1 MNNLAD
7 PGVISDILKRHG
19 FTFSKGLGQN
29 FLVNPTVCPRMAEA
43 SGAGPG
49 VGALEIGPGIG
60 VLTAELAKRADRVVS
75 LEIDQRLL
83 PILQETLAGFEQV
96 KILNSDVLKTDLH
109 RLIAEEFAG
118 LEVVVCANLPYYITS
133 PVIMKLLE
141 ENLPVKA
148 VTVMGQKEAA
158 QRLCALPGT
167 RACGAVSA
175 AVRFYAEPEIL
186 FPVSCGSF
194 RPAPNVDSAVIR
206 LQIRKEP
213 PVEVLSRKKF
223 FATVKAAFGQR
234 RKTILNALTSLLA
247 LPRDRVAQACQAA
260 GLHASMRAEQLS
272 LQDFAALSNALFP
285 DSYD

>member
-148 VTVMGQKEAA
+148 VTVMVQKEAA

-206 LQIRKEP
+206 LQIQKEP

-247 LPRDRVAQACQAA
+247 LPRDRVAQACQAT

>member
-83 PILQETLAGFEQV
+83 PILQETLARFEQV

-148 VTVMGQKEAA
+148 VTVMVQKEAA

-223 FATVKAAFGQR
+223 FATVKAAVGQR

>member
-19 FTFSKGLGQN
+19 FTLSKGLGQN

-148 VTVMGQKEAA
+148 VTVMVQKEAA

>member
-83 PILQETLAGFEQV
+83 PILQETLAGFELV
-96 KILNSDVLKTDLH
+96 KILNADVLKTDLH

-148 VTVMGQKEAA
+148 VTVMVQKEAA

>member
-148 VTVMGQKEAA
+148 VTVMVQKEAA

>member
-83 PILQETLAGFEQV
+83 PILQETLARFEQV

-109 RLIAEEFAG
+109 RLIAEEFAD

-148 VTVMGQKEAA
+148 VTVMVQKEAA

>member
-29 FLVNPTVCPRMAEA
+29 FLVNPTVCPRMVEA

-118 LEVVVCANLPYYITS
+118 LGVVVCANLPYYITS

-148 VTVMGQKEAA
+148 VTVMVQKEAA

-223 FATVKAAFGQR
+223 FATVKAAFCQR

-247 LPRDRVAQACQAA
+247 LPRDRVAQACQAT

>member
-96 KILNSDVLKTDLH
+96 KILNADVLKTDLH

-148 VTVMGQKEAA
+148 VTVMVQKEAA

>member
-1 MNNLAD
+1 
-7 PGVISDILKRHG
+7 
-19 FTFSKGLGQN
+19 
-29 FLVNPTVCPRMAEA
+29 MAEA

-83 PILQETLAGFEQV
+83 PILQETLARFEQV

-148 VTVMGQKEAA
+148 VTVMVQKEAA
-158 QRLCALPGT
+158 QRLCALP
-167 RACGAVSA
+167 AP
-175 AVRFYAEPEIL
+175 VRAEP
-186 FPVSCGSF
+186 S
-194 RPAPNVDSAVIR
+194 APPFVFTR
-206 LQIRKEP
+206 
-213 PVEVLSRKKF
+213 SRKF
-223 FATVKAAFGQR
+223 SSPSPAAASGPRRTSILLLFACKSEKSR
-234 RKTILNALTSLLA
+234 RWRSSAEKNFSQPLRRPLANGAKPFLNALTSLLA
-247 LPRDRVAQACQAA
+247 LPAT
-260 GLHASMRAEQLS
+260 GLHRPARLPASTPLARG
-272 LQDFAALSNALFP
+272 AAVVAGFCRFVKRP
-285 DSYD
+285 VPR

>member
-19 FTFSKGLGQN
+19 FTCSKGLGQN

-148 VTVMGQKEAA
+148 VTVMVQKEAA

-247 LPRDRVAQACQAA
+247 LPRDRVAQACQAT

>member
-96 KILNSDVLKTDLH
+96 KILNADVLKTDLH

-148 VTVMGQKEAA
+148 VTVMVQKEAA

-223 FATVKAAFGQR
+223 FATVKASFGQR

>member
-83 PILQETLAGFEQV
+83 PILQETLARFEQV

-148 VTVMGQKEAA
+148 VTVMVQKEAA

-186 FPVSCGSF
+186 FPVSCRSF

>member
-49 VGALEIGPGIG
+49 VGALEIGSGIG

-148 VTVMGQKEAA
+148 VTVMVQKEAA

>member
-118 LEVVVCANLPYYITS
+118 LEVVVCANLPYYITP

-148 VTVMGQKEAA
+148 VTVMVQKEAA

>member
-1 MNNLAD
+1 
-7 PGVISDILKRHG
+7 
-19 FTFSKGLGQN
+19 
-29 FLVNPTVCPRMAEA
+29 MAEA

-148 VTVMGQKEAA
+148 VTVMVQKEAA

-247 LPRDRVAQACQAA
+247 LPRDRVAQACQAT

>member
-83 PILQETLAGFEQV
+83 PILQETLARFEQV

-148 VTVMGQKEAA
+148 VTVMVQKEAA

-247 LPRDRVAQACQAA
+247 LPRDRVAQAC
-260 GLHASMRAEQLS
+260 ASMRAEQLS

>member
-96 KILNSDVLKTDLH
+96 KILNADVLKTDLH

-141 ENLPVKA
+141 ETPSGKSRYRHGAKGGGSAPV
-148 VTVMGQKEAA
+148 
-158 QRLCALPGT
+158 
-167 RACGAVSA
+167 
-175 AVRFYAEPEIL
+175 
-186 FPVSCGSF
+186 
-194 RPAPNVDSAVIR
+194 RPARHPCVR
-206 LQIRKEP
+206 
-213 PVEVLSRKKF
+213 SR
-223 FATVKAAFGQR
+223 QR
-234 RKTILNALTSLLA
+234 RRSFLRGAGNS
-247 LPRDRVAQACQAA
+247 LPRLLRQLPARAERRFCCYSPANPKRAA
-260 GLHASMRAEQLS
+260 GGGPQPKKIFR
-272 LQDFAALSNALFP
+272 NR
-285 DSYD
+285 

>member
-7 PGVISDILKRHG
+7 PGVINDILKRHG

-83 PILQETLAGFEQV
+83 PILQETLAEFEQV
-96 KILNSDVLKTDLH
+96 KILNADILKTDLH

-141 ENLPVKA
+141 EDLPVKA
-148 VTVMGQKEAA
+148 ITVMVQKEAA
-158 QRLCALPGT
+158 QRLCAQPGT
-167 RACGAVSA
+167 RECGAVSA

-213 PVEVLSRKKF
+213 PVKVYSRKKF

-234 RKTILNALTSLLA
+234 RKTILNALSSLLA
-247 LPRDRVAQACQAA
+247 LPRDRVVQACQAA
-260 GLHASMRAEQLS
+260 GLHASARAEQLS

-285 DSYD
+285 DIYD

>member
-148 VTVMGQKEAA
+148 VTVMVQKEAA

-260 GLHASMRAEQLS
+260 GLHASLRAEQQS

>member
-83 PILQETLAGFEQV
+83 PSLQETLAGFEQV

-148 VTVMGQKEAA
+148 VTVMVQKEAA

-234 RKTILNALTSLLA
+234 RKTLLNALTSLLA

>member
-148 VTVMGQKEAA
+148 VTVMVQKEAA

-234 RKTILNALTSLLA
+234 RKTILNALTSLPA

>member
-60 VLTAELAKRADRVVS
+60 VLTAELAKRAGRVVS

-96 KILNSDVLKTDLH
+96 KILNADVLKTDLH

-148 VTVMGQKEAA
+148 VTVMVQKEAA
-158 QRLCALPGT
+158 QRLCALPGA

>member
-109 RLIAEEFAG
+109 RLIAEECAG

-148 VTVMGQKEAA
+148 VTVMVQKEAA

-247 LPRDRVAQACQAA
+247 LPRDRVAQACQAT